1 MPPPEDE
8 AEPKTYFVKHAK
20 VLGGGIASMTPWN
33 LALQFRDAGHATTK
47 EALYVSSTRATKA
60 QSTAGRASLTA
71 GLSKALKAGL
81 GVEHSSDKTDE
92 VEVATVYIITFWQ
105 KEQCA
110 YEADPVWSLVEVSP
124 ARPSPFSV
132 A

>member
-1 MPPPEDE
+1 LVSLWD
-8 AEPKTYFVKHAK
+8 
-20 VLGGGIASMTPWN
+20 
-33 LALQFRDAGHATTK
+33 LALQFRDVVHAMTK
-47 EALYVSSTRATKA
+47 QVLVVSSTRATKA

-71 GLSKALKAGL
+71 GPSKTLKAGL
-81 GVEHSSDKTDE
+81 GVEHSSDKRDE

-110 YEADPVWSLVEVSP
+110 YEVDPVWSLVEVSP